1 MTQYHGG
8 ISMSR
13 RRKEVTEIIE
23 DVSVEENKEVNE
35 EIKEEI
41 IIDENTVVSY

>member
-1 MTQYHGG
+1 
-8 ISMSR
+8 MSR
-13 RRKEVTEIIE
+13 KRREVTEIKE
-23 DVSVEENKEVNE
+23 EVSVEEIKEVNE